1 MKLRARK
8 TRNDATASAL
18 AEPLQQVD
26 RTFVLRRG
34 RRLIYFGGCDYFR
47 MASHPDVLRAAHHG
61 LETFGL
67 NVSASRRT
75 SGNHPLY
82 EELERDLAKFFDT
95 ESAVLVSSGYVTNL
109 VVAQA
114 LAGEFTHALIDE
126 RAHACLLDA
135 AQLLG
140 CPTHTFA
147 HRDVRAAAAAARR
160 CGPRAKLLV
169 LTDGLF
175 GHDGCVAPLAE
186 YLKLLPKNTT
196 LLVDDAHGAGTLG
209 RNGRGTPEHLG
220 VSTERIIQTITLSK
234 AFGAYGG
241 AILGPRSLREK
252 IAARSRL
259 FIGNTPLPLPLAA
272 AAQASLRLVKKDP
285 GLRRRLAFNTSY
297 VKAALAESGLP
308 VSGGPGP
315 MVPLL
320 PESPVEA
327 RRLERALL
335 EVDILPPLLRYM
347 SGPAHGYFRF
357 VISSEHNAA
366 QLDALVGVLNRFHRA

>member
-1 MKLRARK
+1 MKPR
-8 TRNDATASAL
+8 TTSESL

-26 RTFVLRRG
+26 RTCVLRRG

-47 MASHPDVLRAAHHG
+47 MASHPEVLRAAQHG
-61 LETFGL
+61 LENFGL

-75 SGNHPLY
+75 TGNHPLY

-114 LAGEFTHALIDE
+114 LAGEFTHALLDE

-135 AQLLG
+135 VPLLG
-140 CPTHTFA
+140 CPAHTFA
-147 HRDVRAAAAAARR
+147 HRDAQAAAAAARR

-169 LTDGLF
+169 LTDGLY
-175 GHDGCVAPLAE
+175 GHDGCVAPLAD
-186 YLKLLPKNTT
+186 YLKLLPRNTT

-209 RNGRGTPEHLG
+209 RNGRGAPEHLG
-220 VSTERIIQTITLSK
+220 VSRERIIQTITLSK
-234 AFGAYGG
+234 AFGTYGG

-252 IAARSRL
+252 IIARSRL

-272 AAQASLRLVKKDP
+272 AAQASLRLVKKDS
-285 GLRRRLAFNTSY
+285 GFRRRLAFNTSY
-297 VKAALAESGLP
+297 VKAALAEAGLP

-315 MVPLL
+315 MIPLL
-320 PESPVEA
+320 PESAAEA

-335 EVDILPPLLRYM
+335 EADILPPLLRYL

-357 VISSEHNAA
+357 VISSEHSAA
-366 QLDALVGVLNRFHRA
+366 QLDALVGVLKQFHRV

>member
-8 TRNDATASAL
+8 TRATAASPL
-18 AEPLQQVD
+18 AEPLKQVD
-26 RTFVLRRG
+26 RTFVMCRG

-47 MASHPDVLRAAHHG
+47 LASHHEVLRAGQQG
-61 LETFGL
+61 LENFGL

-75 SGNHPLY
+75 TGNHPLY
-82 EELERDLAKFFDT
+82 EELERDIAKFFGT

-126 RAHACLLDA
+126 RSHACLLDA

-160 CGPRAKLLV
+160 CGPRAKLLL
-169 LTDGLF
+169 LTDGLY
-175 GHDGCVAPLAE
+175 GHDGCVAPLAD
-186 YLKLLPKNTT
+186 YLKLLPRNTT

-234 AFGAYGG
+234 AFGTYGG
-241 AILGPRSLREK
+241 AILGSSSLREK
-252 IAARSRL
+252 ILARSRL

-285 GLRRRLAFNTSY
+285 GFRRRLAFNTSY
-297 VKAALAESGLP
+297 VKAALAEAGLQ

-315 MVPLL
+315 MIPLL
-320 PESPVEA
+320 PESPVEV

-335 EVDILPPLLRYM
+335 EADILPPLLRYL

-366 QLDALVGVLNRFHRA
+366 QLDALVGVLKRFQRA

>member
-1 MKLRARK
+1 MKLRAPK
-8 TRNDATASAL
+8 TRPAATSPL

-26 RTFVLRRG
+26 RTFVMCRS

-47 MASHPDVLRAAHHG
+47 MASHPEVLRAAQHG

-82 EELERDLAKFFDT
+82 EELERDLATFFDT
-95 ESAVLVSSGYVTNL
+95 KSAVLVSSGYVTNL

-147 HRDVRAAAAAARR
+147 HRDALAAAAAARR

-169 LTDGLF
+169 LTDGLY
-175 GHDGCVAPLAE
+175 GHDGCVAPLAD
-186 YLKLLPKNTT
+186 YLKLLPRNTT

-209 RNGRGTPEHLG
+209 RTGRGTLEHLG

-241 AILGPRSLREK
+241 AILGTRSLREK

-259 FIGNTPLPLPLAA
+259 FIGNTPVPLPLAA
-272 AAQASLRLVKKDP
+272 AAQASLRLVNKDA
-285 GLRRRLAFNTSY
+285 GFRRRLAFNTSY

-315 MVPLL
+315 MIPLL
-320 PESPVEA
+320 PKSPVEA

-335 EVDILPPLLRYM
+335 EVGILPPLLRYM

-366 QLDALVGVLNRFHRA
+366 QLDALVGVLQRFHRA

>member
-1 MKLRARK
+1 
-8 TRNDATASAL
+8 
-18 AEPLQQVD
+18 
-26 RTFVLRRG
+26 
-34 RRLIYFGGCDYFR
+34 
-47 MASHPDVLRAAHHG
+47 MASHPEVLRAAQHG

-75 SGNHPLY
+75 TGNHPLY

-160 CGPRAKLLV
+160 CGPRAKLLL

-186 YLKLLPKNTT
+186 YLKLLPRNTV

-209 RNGRGTPEHLG
+209 RGTPEHLG
-220 VSTERIIQTITLSK
+220 VGRERIIQTTTLSK

-241 AILGPRSLREK
+241 AILGSRSLREK
-252 IAARSRL
+252 IFARSRL

-272 AAQASLRLVKKDP
+272 AAQASLRLVKANA
-285 GLRRRLAFNTSY
+285 GFRRRLAFNTSY
-297 VKAALAESGLP
+297 VKAALAEAGFP

-315 MVPLL
+315 MLPLL
-320 PESPVEA
+320 PESPAEV

-335 EVDILPPLLRYM
+335 EADILPPLLRYL

-366 QLDALVGVLNRFHRA
+366 QLDALVGVLKRFHRA